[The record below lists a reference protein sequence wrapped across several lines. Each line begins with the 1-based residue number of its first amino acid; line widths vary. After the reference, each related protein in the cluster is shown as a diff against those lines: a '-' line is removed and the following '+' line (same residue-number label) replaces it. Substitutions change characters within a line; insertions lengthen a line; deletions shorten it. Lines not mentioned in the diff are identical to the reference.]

1 MYYSRHLSGSTIFF
15 RLVMGLV
22 ADTIGARRGMAACL
36 LVTTLPIL
44 GMMYVQDA
52 TGFIV
57 CRGLIGISLASFV
70 ACQALPCLP
79 SRLIQP

>member
-1 MYYSRHLSGSTIFF
+1 
-15 RLVMGLV
+15 MGLV

-57 CRGLIGISLASFV
+57 CRGLIGKSVRDAYKYLRMFYIRFSVFICVLH
-70 ACQALPCLP
+70 
-79 SRLIQP
+79 